1 MRFLLCHSVVILIL
15 KYYGQGYQMLLT
27 GQYNICLSVYHQSPV
42 HELSYRWVPG
52 LQVELNVVL

>member
-15 KYYGQGYQMLLT
+15 KYYGQGYQMLLLC
-27 GQYNICLSVYHQSPV
+27 QYNICLSVYYPV
-42 HELSYRWVPG
+42 HELSYMCVPG